1 MCQKFLI
8 CGFALS
14 VSLILGCKTERNS
27 DAESSQGA
35 SGQSSDTL
43 VAESPRPSTLVEDS
57 SVSQAAPLPSDGMSG
72 GPDRELMDDEINEY
86 GLVVAVEDGPY
97 PMFVVTVESPER
109 QMTASFNLNI
119 EAVNMNRDVL
129 DSLEG
134 KYATFYYISELQNG
148 VEDMLVDCESI
159 YGEYAPEFDETW
171 RYVEGTLENA
181 EFPSGDL
188 PSTVSILGIDGQRV
202 MLTLFVEE
210 DHVAANGEYVEV
222 YYSTRG
228 METITY
234 LRVPTN

>member
-97 PMFVVTVESPER
+97 PMFVVTVEFPER
-109 QMTASFNLNI
+109 
-119 EAVNMNRDVL
+119 
-129 DSLEG
+129 
-134 KYATFYYISELQNG
+134 
-148 VEDMLVDCESI
+148 
-159 YGEYAPEFDETW
+159 
-171 RYVEGTLENA
+171 
-181 EFPSGDL
+181 
-188 PSTVSILGIDGQRV
+188 
-202 MLTLFVEE
+202 
-210 DHVAANGEYVEV
+210 
-222 YYSTRG
+222 
-228 METITY
+228 
-234 LRVPTN
+234 